1 MSPMDA
7 VSTSRIW
14 FAAYIACLLDPGWP
28 IPGFS
33 PEISAEIKQFLRS
46 IEQDH
51 FWTRHIFVPASAKSG
66 GRVEV
71 AAEFIE
77 RTVYESKTL
86 LYTVQCMD
94 YWMRVSD
101 DDATHAFYWPCLLL
115 LFIIGP
121 HLCKGSGHALM
132 CSTAC
137 IVSPFFL

>member
-1 MSPMDA
+1 MRVRVY
-7 VSTSRIW
+7 VSGVRYFFIGFCRLHTITSAQGQPW
-14 FAAYIACLLDPGWP
+14 FAAYIACLLDPEWP

-94 YWMRVSD
+94 Y
-101 DDATHAFYWPCLLL
+101 
-115 LFIIGP
+115 
-121 HLCKGSGHALM
+121 
-132 CSTAC
+132 
-137 IVSPFFL
+137 